1 MPINWKT
8 LVFIAIVG
16 YGAWHHLETRPVTVA
31 QGAGELAPDEPTQA
45 DIDFDTPRLNK
56 AGYTITPLARYD
68 VTARVLSTEPYY
80 RGREAD
86 LSPMDFAL
94 GWGAISDDEVLKNIR
109 ISQGNRFYY
118 WHVDEFPIPRA
129 QIESHSAN
137 THLIPAS
144 EAVEARI
151 KSIRPGE
158 VVHLHGYL
166 VEVEVE
172 AEADDGWHWKSSL
185 SRNDTGGGACEL
197 MWVEEVQS
205 L

>member
-1 MPINWKT
+1 MSINWKT

-16 YGAWHHLETRPVTVA
+16 YGAWHHFETRPVKVA
-31 QGAGELAPDEPTQA
+31 QGAGELAPAEPVQA
-45 DIDFDTPRLNK
+45 DIDGDTPSLDK
-56 AGYTITPLARYD
+56 GGYKITPLARYD

-80 RGREAD
+80 SGREAD

-94 GWGAISDDEVLKNIR
+94 GWGAMSDDAVLKDIS
-109 ISQGNRFYY
+109 ISQGNRFYH
-118 WHVDEFPIPRA
+118 WNVQEFPIPRE

-144 EAVEARI
+144 EAVEERI

-158 VVHLHGYL
+158 VVHLRGYL
-166 VEVEVE
+166 VE
-172 AEADDGWHWKSSL
+172 AQAADGWHWKSSL
-185 SRNDTGGGACEL
+185 SRNDTGNGACEL